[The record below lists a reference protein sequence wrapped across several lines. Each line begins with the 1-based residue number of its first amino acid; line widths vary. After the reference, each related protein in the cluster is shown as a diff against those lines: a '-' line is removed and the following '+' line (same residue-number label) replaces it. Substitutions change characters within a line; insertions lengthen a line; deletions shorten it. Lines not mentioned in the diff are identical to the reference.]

1 MLNKRVIAIVIVK
14 NNIVVQS
21 FNFSNYLPIGSPEIT
36 LEYLNN
42 WGIDEIIY
50 LDIDAT
56 KLKLEPNYLKIKDS
70 TQKCYVP
77 ITYGGGIQNLN
88 QAEKIISLGVERIS
102 LCSSIFKKPNIIRE
116 FFKFFRIFCNSMT
129 S

>member
-56 KLKLEPNYLKIKDS
+56 KLKLEPDYLKIKDS

-77 ITYGGGIQNLN
+77 ITYGGGIRSLDQ
-88 QAEKIISLGVERIS
+88 ISKLMDCGMVMVRV
-102 LCSSIFKKPNIIRE
+102 
-116 FFKFFRIFCNSMT
+116 
-129 S
+129 

>member
-1 MLNKRVIAIVIVK
+1 MLNKRIIAIVVVK

-56 KLKLEPNYLKIKDS
+56 KLKSEPNYLKIKNS
-70 TQKCYVP
+70 TKKCYVP
-77 ITYGGGIQNLN
+77 ITYGGGIRSLDQ
-88 QAEKIISLGVERIS
+88 ISKLMDCGIDTWYQSS
-102 LCSSIFKKPNIIRE
+102 LLAPLHYHPKPSRQKSPQMHCHKRE
-116 FFKFFRIFCNSMT
+116 
-129 S
+129 